1 MTNLIKI
8 IAVGRIKEKYIQDA
22 ISEYE
27 KRIRPL
33 SKFNIIEIKDEGI
46 IKESEK
52 IGVYLQ
58 EKNKYLLDPAG
69 KQFTS
74 EEFSDFIKKSDSE
87 ITFIVGGFDGVSE
100 KVKKDARMIS
110 LSKMTFTHEM
120 TRLFLVEQIY
130 RAFMII
136 NNRKYHK

>member
-27 KRIRPL
+27 KRIKPL
-33 SKFNIIEIKDEGI
+33 SKFNIVEIKDEGI
-46 IKESEK
+46 IKESDK

-58 EKNKYLLDPAG
+58 DKNTYLLDPAG

-74 EEFSDFIKKSDSE
+74 EDFSDFIKKSDCE

-100 KVKKDARMIS
+100 DVKNGAQMIS

-120 TRLFLVEQIY
+120 ARLFLVEQIY